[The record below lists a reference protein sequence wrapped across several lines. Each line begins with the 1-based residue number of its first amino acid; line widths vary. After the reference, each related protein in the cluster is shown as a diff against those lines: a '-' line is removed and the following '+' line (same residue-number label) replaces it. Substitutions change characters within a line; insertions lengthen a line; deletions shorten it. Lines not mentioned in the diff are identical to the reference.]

1 MAGSLTVKRTF
12 AFRGR
17 RLRVIAKDDS
27 PLNHRDAGSNPA
39 LLHQQKITNYNVLTL
54 INLPLKRG
62 EKLSQNL
69 INFPNLWQ
77 VV

>member
-27 PLNHRDAGSNPA
+27 PLNRRDAGSNPA
-39 LLHQQKITNYNVLTL
+39 PLHQQKIRNYHVLTPTKL
-54 INLPLKRG
+54 SLKRE